1 MKKPE
6 DYKCHSSLEHYIL
19 ANVRVADR
27 DKVIFKKEDLIKIFE
42 DAGFTP
48 WTKYRC
54 TYYSKDGVTTNTTSN
69 WTFNNDVTLNW
80 ICNVFLMNIKTNAKI
95 RYEGFKCF
103 GDFVLYELLE
113 NYYHWSENGSYF
125 LSQWELNEGVTF
137 KQVLNEFVPRMYEC
151 LKEHIEQSVIKIT
164 LKNKKQKIKENK
176 QSIENDVDLKIM
188 SYCDEL
194 KKSDFE
200 ITFEENPQNN
210 ISKKFTILKKFV
222 GYNGMINP
230 QIEIRKNINGN
241 YDILTNI
248 CKENDFDKFRQ
259 LPKDGEK
266 IINILDALIGD
277 YIKLPVKL
285 IHSNINILI

>member
-6 DYKCHSSLEHYIL
+6 DYKCHSLLEHYSL
-19 ANVRVADR
+19 SNVHIADR
-27 DKVIFKKEDLIKIFE
+27 NKVIFKKEDLTKIFE

-48 WTKYRC
+48 WTLYRC

-69 WTFNNDVTLNW
+69 WNLNNDVTLNL
-80 ICNVFLMNIKTNAKI
+80 ICHVLLMNIKTKTKI
-95 RYEGFKCF
+95 RYEGFKWF
-103 GDFVLYELLE
+103 GEFVLYELLE
-113 NYYHWSENGSYF
+113 NYYHWSENGSCF

-151 LKEHIEQSVIKIT
+151 LKEHIEQAVIKIT

-188 SYCDEL
+188 AFCDEL
-194 KKSDFE
+194 KKSGFE

-210 ISKKFTILKKFV
+210 ISKKFTILKKFI

-230 QIEIRKNINGN
+230 KIEIRKNIKGN

-248 CKENDFDKFRQ
+248 CNENDFDKFRQ
-259 LPKDGEK
+259 LPNDCEK
-266 IINILDALIGD
+266 IVNILDALIGD
-277 YIKLPVKL
+277 YITLPVKL

>member
-6 DYKCHSSLEHYIL
+6 DYKCYSSLEHYIL
-19 ANVRVADR
+19 ANVRIADR

-69 WTFNNDVTLNW
+69 WTFNSDVTLNW
-80 ICNVFLMNIKTNAKI
+80 ICNVYLMNIKTNAKI

-137 KQVLNEFVPRMYEC
+137 NKVLNEFVPRMYEC
-151 LKEHIEQSVIKIT
+151 LKEHIEQAVIKIT

-194 KKSDFE
+194 KKSGFE

-210 ISKKFTILKKFV
+210 ISKKFTILKKFI

-230 QIEIRKNINGN
+230 QIEIRKNLNGN

-277 YIKLPVKL
+277 YIKLPDKL